1 MYVLLKR
8 KKSKK
13 NNNNKNRRAY
23 IELNQFEV
31 VCNVNVFRNYLCS
44 NKTHAQTPSYIYI
57 CVYLIQNLC
66 FNLLFKNF
74 VELNLLYVYIHKI
87 MNNKKKKKTLH
98 K

>member
-44 NKTHAQTPSYIYI
+44 NKTHAQTPSYIYMRI
-57 CVYLIQNLC
+57 SNSKFMLQFIV
-66 FNLLFKNF
+66 
-74 VELNLLYVYIHKI
+74 
-87 MNNKKKKKTLH
+87 
-98 K
+98 